1 MSTQMKSNHKVRWLL
16 MLALLLTGCAAAQ
29 DVSKSYSRAVINQG
43 DIVPAES
50 VRVHEYLNYY
60 EQRFP
65 EPGDQPLGLDLRLG
79 NSHVPSSGG
88 EVWLQIGL
96 QAQSVENEERTPLN
110 LTLVLDCSGSMAGDG
125 KMDSLKQSLEVLLT
139 SLQPD
144 DVIAIV
150 GYDDRA
156 YLLRNAQ
163 PLGNGGWVRNVVRSL
178 SSGGSTNLHAGL
190 MLGFE
195 EVWSS
200 FDIRRN
206 NRVILLTDG
215 IANVGVTNP
224 DRIAADALIYNRK
237 GIYLSTIGLGMD
249 MNDELLNTLADQGRG
264 AYHFIDSVQE
274 MDKVFRK
281 EVDGLVQRVANDVR
295 ISIQP
300 AAGVQLTSVTGYEGT
315 PAQNGVQV
323 VLYDMGAG
331 QSQVLIARLQVSP
344 CNSGEQALAEV
355 TLQYTAAFA
364 QQSRQVSSRVSAQAM
379 TMDTYN
385 PLSDI
390 EVHRNAAIV
399 RMTEALKEID
409 ALCDAGRYE
418 QAWEIAFE
426 MEYELRTVAALASD
440 PQMVEDADL
449 FSRYQMTLENVLGY
463 DPMEAEFDYDTISS
477 QDQDQRWGDPGDATH
492 PTIDVD

>member
-1 MSTQMKSNHKVRWLL
+1 MSTQMKSTHKVRWLIIL
-16 MLALLLTGCAAAQ
+16 TLLLTGCAAAQ

-43 DIVPAES
+43 EIVPAES

-65 EPGDQPLGLDLRLG
+65 EPSDQPLGLDLRLG
-79 NSHVPSSGG
+79 NTHIPTSGG

-96 QAQSVENEERTPLN
+96 QAQSLDHEERTPLN
-110 LTLVLDCSGSMAGDG
+110 LTLVLDCSGSMASGS
-125 KMDSLKQSLEVLLT
+125 KMDSLKQSLEVFLT

-144 DVIAIV
+144 DIIAIV

-156 YLLRNAQ
+156 YVLRNAQ
-163 PLGNGGWVRNVVRSL
+163 PVGNGSWVRNVVRSL
-178 SSGGSTNLHAGL
+178 SPGGSTNLHAGL

-195 EVWSS
+195 EVWGS

-215 IANVGVTNP
+215 IANVGLTNP
-224 DRIAADALIYNRK
+224 ERIAADALIYNRK
-237 GIYLSTIGLGMD
+237 GIYLSTIGLGID

-281 EVDGLVQRVANDVR
+281 EVDGLVERVANDVR

-300 AAGVQLTSVTGYEGT
+300 AAGVQLTSITGHEGT
-315 PAQNGVQV
+315 PPQNGVQV

-355 TLQYTAAFA
+355 TLEYTDAFA
-364 QQSRQVSSRVSAQAM
+364 QQSRQVSGLASAQAEV
-379 TMDTYN
+379 MDVYD
-385 PLSDI
+385 PVYDI
-390 EVHRNAAIV
+390 EVRRNAAIV
-399 RMTEALKEID
+399 RMAEALKEID
-409 ALCDAGRYE
+409 ALCNAGRYE
-418 QAWEIAFE
+418 QAWEMAFD
-426 MEYELRTVAALASD
+426 MEYELRAVAALAVD

-463 DPMEAEFDYDTISS
+463 DPMEADFDYDTISS
-477 QDQDQRWGDPGDATH
+477 QDQDQRWGDPGDSTL

>member
-1 MSTQMKSNHKVRWLL
+1 MSTQMKWIHKVRWLVFL
-16 MLALLLTGCAAAQ
+16 TLLLTGCASAQ

-79 NSHVPSSGG
+79 NPQIPTSGG

-96 QAQSVENEERTPLN
+96 QAESVENNERTPLN
-110 LTLVLDCSGSMAGDG
+110 LALVLDCSGSMSDDG
-125 KMDSLKQSLEVLLT
+125 KMDSLKQSLEVFLT

-156 YLLRNAQ
+156 YVLRNAQ
-163 PLGNGGWVRNVVRSL
+163 PVGNGSWVRNVVRSL
-178 SSGGSTNLHAGL
+178 SPGGSTNLHAGL
-190 MLGFE
+190 ILGFE
-195 EVWSS
+195 EVSSS

-206 NRVILLTDG
+206 NRVLLLTDG
-215 IANVGVTNP
+215 IANTGVTNP
-224 DRIAADALIYNRK
+224 DRIAADALDYNRK
-237 GIYLSTIGLGMD
+237 GIYLSTIGLGLD

-264 AYHFIDSVQE
+264 AYHFIDSVEE
-274 MDKVFRK
+274 MDRVFRK
-281 EVDGLVQRVANDVR
+281 EVDGLVERVANDVR

-300 AAGVQLTSVTGYEGT
+300 AAGVQLTSITGHEGT
-315 PAQNGVQV
+315 PPRNGAQV

-344 CNSGEQALAEV
+344 CDSGEQVLAEV
-355 TLQYTAAFA
+355 TLQYSDAFA
-364 QQSRQVSSRVSAQAM
+364 QQPRQISGRVSAQAM
-379 TMDTYN
+379 AMDAYD

-390 EVHRNAAIV
+390 EVRRNATIV
-399 RMTEALKEID
+399 RMAEALKEID

-418 QAWEIAFE
+418 QAWYIAFE
-426 MEYELRTVAALASD
+426 MEYELRSVAALAVD

-463 DPMEAEFDYDTISS
+463 DPMEADFDYDMISS
-477 QDQDQRWGDPGDATH
+477 QDQDQRWGDPGDSTL

>member
-1 MSTQMKSNHKVRWLL
+1 MSFRMKSTHKVRWLIF
-16 MLALLLTGCAAAQ
+16 LALLLAGCASSQ

-43 DIVPAES
+43 EIVPAES

-79 NSHVPSSGG
+79 NTHIPTSGG

-96 QAQSVENEERTPLN
+96 QAQSLGMGERTPLN
-110 LTLVLDCSGSMAGDG
+110 LALVLDCSGSMNGDR
-125 KMDSLKQSLEVLLT
+125 KMESLKQSLELFLL
-139 SLQPD
+139 SLQPED
-144 DVIAIV
+144 MVSIV

-156 YLLRNAQ
+156 FVLRNAQ
-163 PLGNGGWVRNVVRSL
+163 PVGNGRWVRNIVNSL
-178 SSGGSTNLHAGL
+178 SPGGSTNLHAGL
-190 MLGFE
+190 MRGFE
-195 EVWSS
+195 EVWKN

-224 DRIAADALIYNRK
+224 DRIAADALEYNRK

-249 MNDELLNTLADQGRG
+249 MNDELLNTLADQGHG
-264 AYHFIDSVQE
+264 AYHFIDSAQE

-281 EVDGLVQRVANDVR
+281 EVDGLVERVANDVR
-295 ISIQP
+295 VNIQP
-300 AAGVQLTSVTGYEGT
+300 AHGVQLTSVTGYEGT
-315 PAQNGVQV
+315 PPQNGVQV

-331 QSQVLIARLQVSP
+331 ESQVLIVRLHVSP
-344 CNSGEQALAEV
+344 CRSGEQELVEV
-355 TLQYTAAFA
+355 TLQYSDVFA
-364 QQSRQVSSRVSAQAM
+364 QKPRQVSNWVSTQAI
-379 TMDTYN
+379 TVDRYN
-385 PLSDI
+385 PLVDI
-390 EVHRNAAIV
+390 EVRRNAAIV
-399 RMTEALKEID
+399 RMAEALKEID

-418 QAWEIAFE
+418 QAWDIAFE
-426 MEYELRTVAALASD
+426 MEYELRAVAALAGD

-463 DPMEAEFDYDTISS
+463 DPMEADFDYDTISS
-477 QDQDQRWGDPGDATH
+477 QEQDQRWGDAENSTL